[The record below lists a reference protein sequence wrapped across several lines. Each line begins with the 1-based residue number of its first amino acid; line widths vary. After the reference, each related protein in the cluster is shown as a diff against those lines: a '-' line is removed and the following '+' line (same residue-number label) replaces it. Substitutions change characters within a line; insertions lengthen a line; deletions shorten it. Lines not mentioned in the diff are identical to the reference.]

1 MNEFVSWCRHLLVSF
16 LFRALTSL
24 HPPSFHRNDF
34 STCSTHFSFILVQSP
49 KMFSLRS
56 AHVDFMHAHA
66 HAENLQC
73 THASFGVSRGR
84 APRSAIGMYGE
95 RKTNARCP
103 CTPQSTGETFG
114 EEISAEACS
123 GKEIAGLLRK
133 MMMMMMMNMMTRKS

>member
-1 MNEFVSWCRHLLVSF
+1 MLKKQRCRDGVMNEFVSWCRHLLVSF
-16 LFRALTSL
+16 IFDALTSL

-49 KMFSLRS
+49 QMFSLRR

-66 HAENLQC
+66 HAENLYTRVQ
-73 THASFGVSRGR
+73 
-84 APRSAIGMYGE
+84 IMYCE

-103 CTPQSTGETFG
+103 CTPPSTVETFG

-123 GKEIAGLLRK
+123 SKEIAGLLRK
-133 MMMMMMMNMMTRKS
+133 IMITSGKIK